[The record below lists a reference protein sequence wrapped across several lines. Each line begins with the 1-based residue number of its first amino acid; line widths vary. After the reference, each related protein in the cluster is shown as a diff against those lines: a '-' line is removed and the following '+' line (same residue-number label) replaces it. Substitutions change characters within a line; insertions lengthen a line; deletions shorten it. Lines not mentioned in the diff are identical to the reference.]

1 MSAPRHLWSG
11 DWRRES
17 EAAADELAR
26 RRASRV
32 PRRPAE
38 PEPPRPPRPPKRRL
52 LARLAAYRPARRTVR
67 LAGLIAVVVLLGAG
81 AAYGVASVLG
91 GSGSAQPTRPAA
103 TRAWLGADLTGT
115 PVGGVAVA
123 HVVMGGPAYRAGLRS
138 GDVIVEVAG
147 QRVDS
152 TADVD
157 SALAPLGPGARTNIV
172 FDRGP
177 GTYTT
182 QATLEKRPRNSP

>member
-38 PEPPRPPRPPKRRL
+38 PEPPRPPKRRL

-67 LAGLIAVVVLLGAG
+67 LAGVIAVVVLLGAG
-81 AAYGVASVLG
+81 ATYGVASVLG
-91 GSGSAQPTRPAA
+91 GSGSAQPTRPGAA
-103 TRAWLGADLTGT
+103 RTWLGADLTGT
-115 PVGGVAVA
+115 PVGGVAVT

-152 TADVD
+152 PADVD
-157 SALAPLGPGARTNIV
+157 SALAPLRPGARADVV

-182 QATLEKRPRNSP
+182 QATLEKRPGHSP